1 MIEFFMF
8 LILLNFSNLVENV
21 VIILTNE
28 SVKFALLVL
37 KISIFEVFFKMIIL
51 VFGVVDFDVL

>member
-1 MIEFFMF
+1 MF